1 MSSSDSEVDRMRE
14 VATDRL
20 MFMRLMEKAINEID
34 SVLGSL
40 KRDVYTPPE
49 KSYTNVNIEETPHGF
64 KIYRDGSARPFAVIP
79 HSSVKQVIYDRGE

>member
-34 SVLGSL
+34 SVLSSL
-40 KRDVYTPPE
+40 KRDVQE
-49 KSYTNVNIEETPHGF
+49 LSLQVAQRNAAKAEE
-64 KIYRDGSARPFAVIP
+64 
-79 HSSVKQVIYDRGE
+79 GEQDE

>member
-34 SVLGSL
+34 SVLSSL
-40 KRDVYTPPE
+40 KRDVQE
-49 KSYTNVNIEETPHGF
+49 LSMQVAQRNAAKAEE
-64 KIYRDGSARPFAVIP
+64 
-79 HSSVKQVIYDRGE
+79 GEQD

>member
-34 SVLGSL
+34 SVLSGL
-40 KRDVYTPPE
+40 KRDVQE
-49 KSYTNVNIEETPHGF
+49 LSMQVAQRNAAKAEE
-64 KIYRDGSARPFAVIP
+64 
-79 HSSVKQVIYDRGE
+79 GEQDE

>member
-34 SVLGSL
+34 SVLSGL
-40 KRDVYTPPE
+40 KRDVQE
-49 KSYTNVNIEETPHGF
+49 LSLQVAQRNAAKAEE
-64 KIYRDGSARPFAVIP
+64 
-79 HSSVKQVIYDRGE
+79 GEQDE

>member
-34 SVLGSL
+34 SVLSSL
-40 KRDVYTPPE
+40 KRDVQE
-49 KSYTNVNIEETPHGF
+49 LSMQVAQRNAAKAEE
-64 KIYRDGSARPFAVIP
+64 
-79 HSSVKQVIYDRGE
+79 GEQDE